1 MADMA
6 PSFEGMVFSV
16 GLWGKHH
23 VENIN
28 NHSKKYLPGGPGHD
42 MSWLDGMTGCEEAC
56 NIEATSVTFSDFK
69 LFE

>member
-28 NHSKKYLPGGPGHD
+28 NYWKKYFQGGWWID
-42 MSWLDGMTGCEEAC
+42 MSWLDGMTGCVEAC
-56 NIEATSVTFSDFK
+56 NIKA
-69 LFE
+69 

>member
-16 GLWGKHH
+16 GLWGENH

-28 NHSKKYLPGGPGHD
+28 NYWQNISKVAGGLIRVG
-42 MSWLDGMTGCEEAC
+42 
-56 NIEATSVTFSDFK
+56 
-69 LFE
+69 